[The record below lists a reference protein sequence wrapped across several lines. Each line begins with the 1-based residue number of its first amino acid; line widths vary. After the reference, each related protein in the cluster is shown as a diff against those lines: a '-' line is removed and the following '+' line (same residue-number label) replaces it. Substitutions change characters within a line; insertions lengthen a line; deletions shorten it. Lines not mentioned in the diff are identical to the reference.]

1 MAKRTEEK
9 QHPEYAQL
17 INALRQRPVWMK
29 YETIAELADVSVS
42 WLTQFAAGKI
52 GDASFNRVMRVR
64 DAMRKLAQDAAY
76 AAKVDA

>member
-1 MAKRTEEK
+1 MLK
-9 QHPEYAQL
+9 QSDEQPHPEYVQIMRAVK
-17 INALRQRPVWMK
+17 NRPVTVK

-64 DAMRKLAQDAAY
+64 DAMRKLAQDAAT
-76 AAKVDA
+76 AAKADA